1 MEQTSNRTS
10 RKDAAKAAWFRDLW
24 RLWLLVPGVV
34 ALVLIMLARANPDA
48 CEELFSRGAYP
59 WISSVWGYLPSLVGF
74 SMAQWVVIVAVIL
87 VICMIVH

>member
-1 MEQTSNRTS
+1 MRDPLGDKEYRYPIRYDGVMEQTSNRTS
-10 RKDAAKAAWFRDLW
+10 RKDAAKAAWLRDLW

-59 WISSVWGYLPSLVGF
+59 
-74 SMAQWVVIVAVIL
+74 
-87 VICMIVH
+87 